1 MKLVP
6 PIALFSGGMLVTFG
20 LLVAIAL
27 GIQTYFQSNLMLPQP
42 LPPSF
47 ASTLTQ
53 ATSLE
58 GMRQACAGLATAHDA
73 QVQMIRGLTAHITQ
87 LFRILSWGIIG
98 VGFIVGPIL
107 LYIYF
112 ATRKWTVPHS

>member
-1 MKLVP
+1 MKFVP
-6 PIALFSGGMLVTFG
+6 PIALFSGGMLMTAA
-20 LLVAIAL
+20 LLVAMAL
-27 GIQTYFQSNLMLPQP
+27 GVQSYFQSNLMLPQP

-47 ASTLTQ
+47 ASTLSQ

-73 QVQMIRGLTAHITQ
+73 QVQIIRGLSAHITQ
-87 LFRILSWGIIG
+87 LFRMLSWGIIG

-112 ATRKWTVPHS
+112 TTRRYGR